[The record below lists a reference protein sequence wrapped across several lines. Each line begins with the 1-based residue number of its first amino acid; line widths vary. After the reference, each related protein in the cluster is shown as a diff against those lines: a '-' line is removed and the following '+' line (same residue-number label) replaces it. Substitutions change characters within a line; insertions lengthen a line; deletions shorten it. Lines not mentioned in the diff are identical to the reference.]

1 LKFDSLE
8 ALNVMEAIMRTKC
21 NAEFDSSID
30 LAIERGK
37 FNAFDIR
44 IENKSGFIKMLKK
57 EFPGVH
63 KRMMKFGRRN
73 ISLSTVAPTG
83 TLSILSQTSSG
94 IEPVFMLQYKRRKK
108 VSPGDEHARIDL
120 VDATGDAWQEYDVYH
135 PKLKTWMELSGQ
147 DDVSKS
153 PYRDSTAEEISW
165 KKRLEIQAIVQ
176 KYTTHSIS
184 STINLP
190 SDVTVEQVSEIY
202 FEAWKK
208 GLKGITVYRSGS
220 RTGVLVANE
229 EKEAHAQVHAGP
241 PVRPVALEADVV
253 RFRNGEE
260 QWIAVVGLLNDHPY
274 EIFTGREEDSF
285 FIPANVIK
293 GKVKRMV
300 LPGNKKRYDFVYTD
314 DKGNG
319 ITVEGLSR
327 SFNKEFWNYAKLISG
342 VLRYGMPI
350 LNVIELVENLN
361 LYSDNINTWKNG
373 VVRALKKY
381 IPEGSFALERKCPE
395 CGDPGGL
402 FYQEGCLQCRSCGY
416 SVCG

>member
-1 LKFDSLE
+1 
-8 ALNVMEAIMRTKC
+8 
-21 NAEFDSSID
+21 
-30 LAIERGK
+30 
-37 FNAFDIR
+37 
-44 IENKSGFIKMLKK
+44 
-57 EFPGVH
+57 
-63 KRMMKFGRRN
+63 
-73 ISLSTVAPTG
+73 
-83 TLSILSQTSSG
+83 
-94 IEPVFMLQYKRRKK
+94 MLQYKRRKK
-108 VSPGDEHARIDL
+108 ISSDDVHARIDL

-135 PKLKTWMELSGQ
+135 PKLKTWMELSGES
-147 DDVSKS
+147 DVSKS
-153 PYRDSTAEEISW
+153 PYWNSTAEDISW
-165 KKRLEIQAIVQ
+165 QKRLEIQAIVQ

-184 STINLP
+184 STINL
-190 SDVTVEQVSEIY
+190 SSEVTVEQVSEIY

-208 GLKGITVYRSGS
+208 GLKGITVYRAGS
-220 RTGVLVANE
+220 RTGVLVSNE
-229 EKEAHAQVHAGP
+229 EKDILARVHAGP
-241 PVRPVALEADVV
+241 PVRPDALQAEVV

-285 FIPANVIK
+285 FIPPHALK
-293 GKVKRMV
+293 GKVKRVV
-300 LPGNKKRYDFVYTD
+300 LADKKKRYDFVYTD
-314 DKGNG
+314 EKGNE

-350 LNVIELVENLN
+350 INVIELVENLN

-381 IPEGSFALERKCPE
+381 IPEGSFVLERKCPE

-402 FYQEGCLQCRSCGY
+402 YYQEGCLQCRSCGY